1 MCKHSQARRPRSVW
15 PITNSGAGRLWHGK
29 CAQVGITPA
38 EKTLMNQS
46 TTPAAP
52 RRLRAA
58 RLGASGGA
66 SSLIRLSRAGAAQL
80 PSGAALSLW
89 ASRAAASLHNPR

>member
-1 MCKHSQARRPRSVW
+1 M
-15 PITNSGAGRLWHGK
+15 PIWHEC
-29 CAQVGITPA
+29 CAQASVTAA
-38 EKTLMNQS
+38 ENTTMNQP
-46 TTPAAP
+46 TVPAAAP

-58 RLGASGGA
+58 ALGGSGGA

-89 ASRAAASLHNPR
+89 ASRAAASLHSLR

>member
-1 MCKHSQARRPRSVW
+1 MNHP
-15 PITNSGAGRLWHGK
+15 
-29 CAQVGITPA
+29 TPPA
-38 EKTLMNQS
+38 
-46 TTPAAP
+46 AAP

-58 RLGASGGA
+58 ALGTSGGA

>member
-1 MCKHSQARRPRSVW
+1 VTRV
-15 PITNSGAGRLWHGK
+15 TAGDVMSTWHES
-29 CAQVGITPA
+29 CAQASAAAA
-38 EKTLMNQS
+38 EKTLMIQS

>member
-1 MCKHSQARRPRSVW
+1 MPVWHECRAQARV
-15 PITNSGAGRLWHGK
+15 TA
-29 CAQVGITPA
+29 A
-38 EKTLMNQS
+38 ENTTMNQP
-46 TTPAAP
+46 TVHVPAPAP

-58 RLGASGGA
+58 ALGGSGGA

>member
-1 MCKHSQARRPRSVW
+1 VTRVTPRGV
-15 PITNSGAGRLWHGK
+15 RLPWHES
-29 CAQVGITPA
+29 CTQVIATAA
-38 EKTLMNQS
+38 EKTHMNQP
-46 TTPAAP
+46 TTPAAAP

-58 RLGASGGA
+58 ALGASGGA

-89 ASRAAASLHNPR
+89 ASRAAASLHNTR